1 MAPGSWLYKGRV
13 FDRLRV
19 SCVAHTFGLQNGQ
32 KERLVMFRSIKN
44 RLAAFALLAFAAFL
58 SASTTFAQSNIDG
71 VVDSVEGYVTA
82 GIAVGVSVLLFV
94 LGRKVVRRLI

>member
-1 MAPGSWLYKGRV
+1 
-13 FDRLRV
+13 
-19 SCVAHTFGLQNGQ
+19 
-32 KERLVMFRSIKN
+32 MFKALKN
-44 RLAAFALLAFAAFL
+44 RLVARITAFALMAFALFL
-58 SASTTFAQSNIDG
+58 HTSAMAQSNIDG

>member
-1 MAPGSWLYKGRV
+1 MKNKFNKIVEAQKK
-13 FDRLRV
+13 LR
-19 SCVAHTFGLQNGQ
+19 N
-32 KERLVMFRSIKN
+32 K
-44 RLAAFALLAFAAFL
+44 LAAVATVATVAVT
-58 SASTTFAQSNIDG
+58 SARAQSNIDG